1 MGKRNSTESMNRNLA
16 FHPNGSDAA
25 WIFFFKLKPA
35 VIKSPVFVIFEEI
48 GSLVPTPGHGGVHT
62 MRETWNNKLKGKQIS
77 DFYDMTHY
85 IYLQK
90 CTVLDMAL

>member
-1 MGKRNSTESMNRNLA
+1 MGNRSSTILLLLNLA

-48 GSLVPTPGHGGVHT
+48 SSPVPTPGHGGVHT
-62 MRETWNNKLKGKQIS
+62 MRETWNNQLKEKQIS
-77 DFYDMTHY
+77 DF
-85 IYLQK
+85 L
-90 CTVLDMAL
+90 